1 MAKPTSKASE
11 SGQPPTVSFASAE
24 AFEKW
29 LSKHHDDQQGIWLR
43 LAKKDSGIPS
53 PTYAEALD
61 VALCYGWIDGRRQR
75 VDEQRYRI
83 RFTPRKPGS
92 IWSTVNIRRMGE
104 LEKAGLVQPAGRA
117 AFAARR
123 AEKTA
128 VYSYEVR
135 REALEPAQ
143 RARLDQHPAAAAF
156 FDAQNASYRR
166 ACCNWVSGAKQES
179 TRERR
184 LDSLIAH
191 CERGETLPQFTR
203 R

>member
-1 MAKPTSKASE
+1 MEAEYFRTPEEFRHWLQQHHTRASE
-11 SGQPPTVSFASAE
+11 LWVGYHKSGTGLPSMTWPQSV
-24 AFEKW
+24 
-29 LSKHHDDQQGIWLR
+29 DQ
-43 LAKKDSGIPS
+43 
-53 PTYAEALD
+53 
-61 VALCYGWIDGRRQR
+61 ALCYGWIDGRRQR

-92 IWSTVNIRRMGE
+92 IWSTVNIRRMQE

-117 AFAARR
+117 ALAARR
-123 AEKTA
+123 EERSA

-143 RARLDQHPAAAAF
+143 RARLDQHPKAAAF

-166 ACCNWVSGAKQES
+166 ACCNWVIAAKQEA

-184 LDSLIAH
+184 LDSLIDH
-191 CERGETLPQFTR
+191 CKRAETLAQFTR

>member
-1 MAKPTSKASE
+1 MDAEYFRTPDE
-11 SGQPPTVSFASAE
+11 FRRWLQRHHASATE
-24 AFEKW
+24 LWVGYHKAGTGEPSMTW
-29 LSKHHDDQQGIWLR
+29 PQSVDQ
-43 LAKKDSGIPS
+43 
-53 PTYAEALD
+53 
-61 VALCYGWIDGRRQR
+61 ALCYGWIDGRRQR

-191 CERGETLPQFTR
+191 CERGETSPQFTR